1 MLLLLLLLRRRMMV
15 DVERRWRRV
24 VARQWLWVGG
34 GWGRGRDL
42 GEVLVVVHPHLEDAP
57 GDADLGAEGV
67 HGVGVGLVDAPPD
80 AVREL
85 AHEVL
90 LLRRE
95 LGPETLLARR
105 GGSGGRPSYYGHLRV
120 GRVRVRVRRW
130 RGRGRGAAQ
139 LLAGRLGQRGG
150 RGRRGRRHVVR
161 RARVHVRR
169 GQQQRNGAGGVGAGG
184 GGGSYR
190 RRGRYRHAAA
200 GDRLASV
207 EAAVAA
213 AGGAGQR
220 GGPVAPGRH
229 ELAAAVEHVRAKPRR
244 VVPQALPVPPQ
255 LGRFHHG
262 HEAERRGCR
271 RWRGATAENAILGW
285 FLVVAPDMGLRSRGS
300 VPLPLRFPRME
311 LRMRRLLAVSRREAW
326 WRQRWLHHQR

>member
-1 MLLLLLLLRRRMMV
+1 MLLLLLLRRRRRRRVVMV
-15 DVERRWRRV
+15 DVVRRWRWV
-24 VARQWLWVGG
+24 VVVVVRQRRLG
-34 GWGRGRDL
+34 GWGRGWDL

-85 AHEVL
+85 AHAVL

-105 GGSGGRPSYYGHLRV
+105 RGSGGRAPYGHLRV
-120 GRVRVRVRRW
+120 GRVRRRSGRV
-130 RGRGRGAAQ
+130 RGRGAAK
-139 LLAGRLGQRGG
+139 LLARRLGQRGG
-150 RGRRGRRHVVR
+150 RGRRGRRDVR

-169 GQQQRNGAGGVGAGG
+169 GQEQRHDTGGVGAGAG
-184 GGGSYR
+184 GGGH
-190 RRGRYRHAAA
+190 RRGRYRHRGSDAA

-244 VVPQALPVPPQ
+244 VVPQALPVPP
-255 LGRFHHG
+255 LGRLHHRPHG
-262 HEAERRGCR
+262 REAERRGR
-271 RWRGATAENAILGW
+271 RCGRGATATAENAI
-285 FLVVAPDMGLRSRGS
+285 
-300 VPLPLRFPRME
+300 PR
-311 LRMRRLLAVSRREAW
+311 
-326 WRQRWLHHQR
+326 